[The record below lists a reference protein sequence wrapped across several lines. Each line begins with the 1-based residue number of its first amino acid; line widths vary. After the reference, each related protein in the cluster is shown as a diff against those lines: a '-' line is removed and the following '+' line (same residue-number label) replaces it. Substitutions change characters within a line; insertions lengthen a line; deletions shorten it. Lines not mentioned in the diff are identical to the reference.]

1 MNIYLLKTLID
12 DTETLLLSIA
22 NPEVDPN
29 AKLSSKAI
37 IGFVVNPELP
47 VSFENTRFNPAF
59 IDHFHKTI
67 VFFAQV
73 NDGVIQ
79 LVEEK
84 QNGFIYIT
92 DKRSKDSE
100 PHAQDIIGSFEV
112 QNGALVHGSYE
123 PNATYKLITA
133 DGGFELQPELEAL
146 LYASIVG

>member
-1 MNIYLLKTLID
+1 MID
-12 DTETLLLSIA
+12 DTETLLLSIV
-22 NPEVDPN
+22 NPEIDPR
-29 AKLSSKAI
+29 ATLSSKAI
-37 IGFVVNPELP
+37 IGFVVNPQLP

-59 IDHFHKTI
+59 LDHFHKTI

-79 LVEEK
+79 LVETK

-92 DKRSKDSE
+92 DKRSKDAE

-112 QNGALVHGSYE
+112 KDGALVHGSYE
-123 PNATYKLITA
+123 PNPAYKLITA
-133 DGGFELQPELEAL
+133 DGGFELQQELEAL

>member
-37 IGFVVNPELP
+37 IGFVVNPDLP

-84 QNGFIYIT
+84 QNGFIYII

-100 PHAQDIIGSFEV
+100 PQAQDIIGSFEV
-112 QNGALVHGSYE
+112 QHGALVHGSYE
-123 PNATYKLITA
+123 PNAAYKLITA

>member
-12 DTETLLLSIA
+12 DRETLLLSIA
-22 NPEVDPN
+22 NPEIDPN

-37 IGFVVNPELP
+37 IGFVLNPDQP

-79 LVEEK
+79 MVEQQ

-92 DKRSKDSE
+92 DQRNKETE
-100 PHAQDIIGSFEV
+100 PTQENIIGSFEV
-112 QNGALVHGSYE
+112 QHGALVHGSYV
-123 PNATYKLITA
+123 PNAAYKLITA
-133 DGGFELQPELEAL
+133 EGGFELQPELEAL